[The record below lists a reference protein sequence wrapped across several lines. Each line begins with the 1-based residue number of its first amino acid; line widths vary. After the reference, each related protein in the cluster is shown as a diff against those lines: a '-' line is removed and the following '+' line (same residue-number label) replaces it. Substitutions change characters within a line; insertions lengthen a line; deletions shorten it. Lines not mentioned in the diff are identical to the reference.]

1 MNLLVELRH
10 AWARLRHA
18 RVYTLSCVLILAAG
32 IGLSLYM
39 FGAINGFMLKPL
51 PFPDGDRLVHVEL
64 TQSRDPSQT
73 GEPSLHDYLD
83 LRRMQTVLTGLHAY
97 GEGTINLSDGVR
109 PERFDGAFVSGEMFS
124 ALGLKP
130 QLGRSFTL
138 ADERVGAE
146 AVVLIGHDVWQTR
159 YGGAADVV
167 GQSVRVNGRD
177 ATIIGVMP
185 QGVRFPRM
193 HQVWLPL
200 DMDLSQ
206 VARGQSRGVEV
217 FGFLG
222 PDQTLAS
229 ARDAFGRMVA
239 DIARSHPDV
248 TRGDLAVVKPF
259 AEEFISPIT
268 RTILW
273 TLFAAVVLVLLIACA
288 NVANLM
294 LVRGSFKA
302 RELALR
308 SAIGAGRGRLA
319 FGVLAE
325 AVLIALMAVP
335 IGWLGARWGGE
346 LTMASIRAGEDPPV
360 YWTQF
365 SIDGWAYVFIL
376 GVTVLSTLAAG
387 LYPALRAAGAAN
399 APTLRDGGHG
409 STHRRSGKLSRTLV
423 LVEIALCTALLTA
436 AGLTMRSVWE
446 VQAMPAG
453 VRLDGILTGRL
464 GMFPESYPD
473 PADRIAF
480 VERLRQQLR
489 ETAGV
494 QQAAVASAV
503 PLQGVASAEVL
514 IEGATL
520 PPPGERGPF
529 HFASVVTPGYFDVFD
544 VPVLAGRDFDAR
556 DRADSLPVAIVSQS
570 LAQRLWPQR
579 EPLGQRFQPNPRS
592 EDAPWLTVIGVVGDV
607 KMGMEGFGLNRN
619 DRGEQFYRPY
629 AQQPLNFVSPVIRV
643 AGDQPLAF
651 ADALRAAVT
660 ATDPDIPVYW
670 LRSMQDW
677 LAIVA
682 FDLRLMAKLFGTF
695 ALFALVLACA
705 GLYAVLAYTVATR
718 TREIGVRRALG
729 ASRGNIL
736 GLIARQSAIQVA
748 IGLAVG
754 GLLGVGFG
762 KALAMVLYRVG
773 SFDPQTFLT
782 VCAVLGSAAVM
793 ATWLPARRA
802 LAVEPNRALHDG

>member
-1 MNLLVELRH
+1 
-10 AWARLRHA
+10 
-18 RVYTLSCVLILAAG
+18 
-32 IGLSLYM
+32 
-39 FGAINGFMLKPL
+39 
-51 PFPDGDRLVHVEL
+51 
-64 TQSRDPSQT
+64 
-73 GEPSLHDYLD
+73 
-83 LRRMQTVLTGLHAY
+83 
-97 GEGTINLSDGVR
+97 
-109 PERFDGAFVSGEMFS
+109 
-124 ALGLKP
+124 
-130 QLGRSFTL
+130 
-138 ADERVGAE
+138 
-146 AVVLIGHDVWQTR
+146 
-159 YGGAADVV
+159 
-167 GQSVRVNGRD
+167 
-177 ATIIGVMP
+177 
-185 QGVRFPRM
+185 
-193 HQVWLPL
+193 
-200 DMDLSQ
+200 
-206 VARGQSRGVEV
+206 
-217 FGFLG
+217 
-222 PDQTLAS
+222 
-229 ARDAFGRMVA
+229 
-239 DIARSHPDV
+239 
-248 TRGDLAVVKPF
+248 
-259 AEEFISPIT
+259 
-268 RTILW
+268 
-273 TLFAAVVLVLLIACA
+273 
-288 NVANLM
+288 
-294 LVRGSFKA
+294 
-302 RELALR
+302 
-308 SAIGAGRGRLA
+308 
-319 FGVLAE
+319 
-325 AVLIALMAVP
+325 
-335 IGWLGARWGGE
+335 
-346 LTMASIRAGEDPPV
+346 
-360 YWTQF
+360 
-365 SIDGWAYVFIL
+365 
-376 GVTVLSTLAAG
+376 
-387 LYPALRAAGAAN
+387 
-399 APTLRDGGHG
+399 
-409 STHRRSGKLSRTLV
+409 
-423 LVEIALCTALLTA
+423 
-436 AGLTMRSVWE
+436 
-446 VQAMPAG
+446 
-453 VRLDGILTGRL
+453 
-464 GMFPESYPD
+464 
-473 PADRIAF
+473 
-480 VERLRQQLR
+480 
-489 ETAGV
+489 
-494 QQAAVASAV
+494 V

-556 DRADSLPVAIVSQS
+556 DRADSFPVAIVSQS